1 MRSTPTLSAS
11 CCRMCRVST
20 RSHGGYPARHG
31 IPHGTVSHKA
41 RFIVY
46 RAFEDVWHVVCCM
59 DGVLSRH
66 HEILP
71 KHTTM
76 HATYNDVCNI
86 QCAAHKRSRVR
97 TRSLGL
103 ACACGVWAYLTG
115 SPLPHLHR
123 DWAHPCPPLPHLHRD
138 WARSSAPGTRRY
150 ASGICII
157 VMCAAFFPAQR
168 LQFNALIAE
177 NVVHRSS
184 MAGSVQYT
192 RVLLR
197 ASCPTCCPLA
207 PSLPCCTHGLRT
219 HACTA
224 ATAQV
229 PFLFELIDWLLPAFR
244 SATLAKPRCPC
255 PACDRHSALAVIDSA

>member
-1 MRSTPTLSAS
+1 MLCLKLIGPLQSGSGARAGRLQVRLVCECVPRRH
-11 CCRMCRVST
+11 CRLPAAVCVAFRQDLMV
-20 RSHGGYPARHG
+20 GGYPARHG
-31 IPHGTVSHKA
+31 IPHGTVSHQA
-41 RFIVY
+41 RFI
-46 RAFEDVWHVVCCM
+46 ALLEDVWHVVCCM

-76 HATYNDVCNI
+76 HATHNDACNI
-86 QCAAHKRSRVR
+86 QREAHKRSRVR

-103 ACACGVWAYLTG
+103 ACACGVWA
-115 SPLPHLHR
+115 
-123 DWAHPCPPLPHLHRD
+123 HPCPPLPHLHRD
-138 WARSSAPGTRRY
+138 WAPTLVCTGTGRY

-184 MAGSVQYT
+184 MAGAAQYT

-207 PSLPCCTHGLRT
+207 PSLLHPRPAHTRVHCCNRSG
-219 HACTA
+219 A
-224 ATAQV
+224 V
-229 PFLFELIDWLLPAFR
+229 P
-244 SATLAKPRCPC
+244 
-255 PACDRHSALAVIDSA
+255 V